1 MVYNLHCAH
10 GVEVQFYLVTFYTSD
25 LHDYIIEW
33 DKSNGIYNYND
44 VVNDEVT
51 NLKIYISIFKCLF
64 FYCKKYII
72 LNGGGC
78 YIPHVLE
85 WQGMINEI
93 WRTKCNKQML

>member
-51 NLKIYISIFKCLF
+51 NFLKNKYLF
-64 FYCKKYII
+64 
-72 LNGGGC
+72 LNV
-78 YIPHVLE
+78 YFFIVKNTLF
-85 WQGMINEI
+85 
-93 WRTKCNKQML
+93 